1 MKYISNLVKTSQPV
15 KSKDP
20 DQGGPPA
27 KKAHYSNF
35 VRASSTSSTPN
46 EPKTEQISSN
56 HSQSDQAN
64 STSSSTDP
72 KPTQQISS
80 NSNYSQFVRASSN
93 SSTSTNVPKPQQISS
108 NYSQFVRASSTSNTT
123 NEPKTQKQQL
133 HSNTKRS
140 KYDVIIVKLEYLPDE
155 NPCNI
160 LNRSAAFSKTSITWE
175 IVKGPGV
182 GTPGAIDNYHRCNMK
197 LQNDIIHTALGKY
210 IFLKIFSCGGFG
222 SEIVFFFL
230 QTIYFSGNSKAEAR
244 DKAAKETLEMF
255 EENCYSILVKNK
267 YLSDG
272 TTINANEL
280 EAVPEEKKVISG
292 SNIGHKLLKMMGWT
306 GGGLG
311 EGGSGISEPITATS
325 IINREGF
332 GTKNSTT
339 IFKRKIRQIVEEYA
353 SSTNPYDLVFT
364 SGFDNEQRK
373 EMHM

>member
-35 VRASSTSSTPN
+35 VRASSTSSTTN
-46 EPKTEQISSN
+46 EPKAEQISSN
-56 HSQSDQAN
+56 HSQSDQAH

-72 KPTQQISS
+72 KPTQLISS

-93 SSTSTNVPKPQQISS
+93 SSTSTNEPKPQQISS
-108 NYSQFVRASSTSNTT
+108 NYSQFVRASSTSNT
-123 NEPKTQKQQL
+123 NEPKTQQQL
-133 HSNTKRS
+133 YSNTKRS
-140 KYDVIIVKLEYLPDE
+140 KYDVIIVKLEYMPDE

-197 LQNDIIHTALGKY
+197 LQNEIIHTALGKY

-222 SEIVFFFL
+222 CPKLFFL

>member
-35 VRASSTSSTPN
+35 VRASSTSSTTN
-46 EPKTEQISSN
+46 EPKAEQISSN

-93 SSTSTNVPKPQQISS
+93 SSTSTNEPKPQQISS
-108 NYSQFVRASSTSNTT
+108 NYSQFVRASSTSNT
-123 NEPKTQKQQL
+123 NEPKTQQQQL
-133 HSNTKRS
+133 YSNTKRS
-140 KYDVIIVKLEYLPDE
+140 KYDVIIVKLEYMPDE

-197 LQNDIIHTALGKY
+197 LQNEIIHTALGKY

-222 SEIVFFFL
+222 CPKLFYLFFL
-230 QTIYFSGNSKAEAR
+230 
-244 DKAAKETLEMF
+244 
-255 EENCYSILVKNK
+255 KN
-267 YLSDG
+267 
-272 TTINANEL
+272 
-280 EAVPEEKKVISG
+280 
-292 SNIGHKLLKMMGWT
+292 NIFF
-306 GGGLG
+306 
-311 EGGSGISEPITATS
+311 
-325 IINREGF
+325 R
-332 GTKNSTT
+332 
-339 IFKRKIRQIVEEYA
+339 
-353 SSTNPYDLVFT
+353 
-364 SGFDNEQRK
+364 
-373 EMHM
+373 